1 MKLLTQQKVA
11 TSYLSSLF
19 SPSASFPFSSLL
31 PLPSPLGFLT
41 KIFSLISKTLTVSLP
56 GMIFDKMWWIV
67 GYYSHICLTCSSYS
81 SLAYRGVLTLILMPW
96 LIKQKVSCCATQ
108 PSRFCTDILHA
119 YFHNF
124 KPKEDHPAPARLS
137 FYCFLCQP
145 HRFPSWR
152 FSWARSTHQ
161 CEKPTDWDCSSWRRG
176 CSGEIL
182 YMSVYKHLK
191 QKRFPPNIWE
201 YFFYHAWKGA
211 QAQASQR
218 SCSLLPGKF

>member
-1 MKLLTQQKVA
+1 MVNGWTQRTMVSSQRPVTSREPQGSVLGLVLFNTLINDLDNQAECTLSKYTDDRKLVKLLTQQKVA
-11 TSYLSSLF
+11 TSYLSSLS
-19 SPSASFPFSSLL
+19 SPSASFLFSSLL
-31 PLPSPLGFLT
+31 PLPSPLSFLT

-145 HRFPSWR
+145 HRFPS
-152 FSWARSTHQ
+152 
-161 CEKPTDWDCSSWRRG
+161 
-176 CSGEIL
+176 
-182 YMSVYKHLK
+182 
-191 QKRFPPNIWE
+191 
-201 YFFYHAWKGA
+201 
-211 QAQASQR
+211 
-218 SCSLLPGKF
+218 